1 MSVAYLNR
9 KSQKI
14 LIEVFRATS
23 QNVQSSLVSTLLKPV
38 DRKLHPAKPNKK
50 KTPQTNIIKAG
61 YLPVH
66 QQRNAVLPARIG
78 HKYQPLDENLYILA
92 AIFKYRN
99 SI

>member
-1 MSVAYLNR
+1 MYNPRLFPHFWSR
-9 KSQKI
+9 
-14 LIEVFRATS
+14 LIENS
-23 QNVQSSLVSTLLKPV
+23 ILQNQTK
-38 DRKLHPAKPNKK
+38 KNK
-50 KTPQTNIIKAG
+50 PQTNIIKAG

-78 HKYQPLDENLYILA
+78 RKYQPLDENLYILA

>member
-1 MSVAYLNR
+1 MYNPRLFPHFWSR
-9 KSQKI
+9 
-14 LIEVFRATS
+14 LIENS
-23 QNVQSSLVSTLLKPV
+23 ILQNQT
-38 DRKLHPAKPNKK
+38 KK
-50 KTPQTNIIKAG
+50 KNPQTNIIKAG